1 MPPGVCKNRI
11 RKKIK
16 IMKAKKIQVSKLKT
30 NPNNPR
36 TINKGKFESLKK
48 SISEFPK
55 MLEIRPI
62 VVDEKF
68 IVLGGNM
75 RLQALKE
82 LGITETYY
90 IQENDLTP
98 KEKKQ
103 FIIKDNASFGD
114 WDWDMLANEWEN
126 AELKEWGIDVWQPEQ
141 EVNYDILNEVD
152 LEQEIQTMY
161 EQTKKSIILEYPSE
175 GFEEIKQLYENLKSK
190 EINLP
195 DLFYKAMQN
204 EL

>member
-1 MPPGVCKNRI
+1 
-11 RKKIK
+11 
-16 IMKAKKIQVSKLKT
+16 MKAKKIQVSKLKT

>member
-1 MPPGVCKNRI
+1 M
-11 RKKIK
+11 KIEK
-16 IMKAKKIQVSKLKT
+16 IEINKLKP

-36 TINKGKFESLKK
+36 TINKINFKKLKK
-48 SISEFPK
+48 SIKDFPK
-55 MLEIRPI
+55 MLELRPV
-62 VVDEKF
+62 VVDENYM
-68 IVLGGNM
+68 VLGGNM
-75 RLQALKE
+75 RLQALKD
-82 LGITETYY
+82 LGINEVFCVQEKNLTE
-90 IQENDLTP
+90 QQ
-98 KEKKQ
+98 KEQ

-126 AELKEWGIDVWQPEQ
+126 AELKDWGIDVWQPEK
-141 EVNYDILNEVD
+141 EIDYDILNEVN

-175 GFEEIKQLYENLKSK
+175 GFEEIKKLYENLKSK

-195 DLFYKAMQN
+195 DLFYKAMRN